1 MSVMREEMSPTSSAT
16 MLRSRETTQSS
27 EGGDVAEGMLF
38 GVQTPTQRP
47 WPELAEQWSWL
58 ERIGFDSLW
67 LADHYVP
74 PFKLDGPIF
83 EPWTLLAGLAL
94 VTERIRCGVLVSCNT
109 FRHPPLLAKEAVTV
123 DHISGGRLEFGL
135 GAGWFVPEHEMF
147 GIPFPP
153 NAELV
158 GRFREAVEICHQL
171 FTQDITTYEGTYY
184 QVREAP
190 FRPAPVQQPR
200 IAFTLAAHGPR
211 MMRIVARYADRWNS
225 TGTVVEM
232 TERNRT
238 LDEACAEIG
247 RDPSQILRSHLYV
260 PGILTEERPWDSP
273 EALRDFMGRFAEA
286 GIREAILQIPASY
299 DPAHIERIAE
309 TAAELRR
316 GSV

>member
-1 MSVMREEMSPTSSAT
+1 MSRM
-16 MLRSRETTQSS
+16 
-27 EGGDVAEGMLF
+27 EGNTVAEGMLV

-47 WPELAEQWSWL
+47 WPELAEQWAWL

-74 PFKLDGPIF
+74 PFKLDGPIL

-94 VTERIRCGVLVSCNT
+94 VTERVRFGVLVSCNT

-147 GIPFPP
+147 GIPFPA
-153 NAELV
+153 NVELV

-200 IAFTLAAHGPR
+200 IPFTLAAHGPR
-211 MMRIVARYADRWNS
+211 MMRIVAQYADRWNS
-225 TGTVVEM
+225 TGTVIEM
-232 TERNRT
+232 AERNRT
-238 LDEACAEIG
+238 LDEACAEVG

-260 PGILTEERPWDSP
+260 PGILPEERPWDSP
-273 EALRDFMGRFAEA
+273 EALRDFMGRFGEV
-286 GIREAILQIPASY
+286 GIREAILQIPATY

-309 TAAELRR
+309 TAAELR
-316 GSV
+316 GVPA

>member
-1 MSVMREEMSPTSSAT
+1 
-16 MLRSRETTQSS
+16 ML
-27 EGGDVAEGMLF
+27 V

-47 WPELAEQWSWL
+47 WPELAEQWAWL

-94 VTERIRCGVLVSCNT
+94 ATERVRLGVLVSCNT
-109 FRHPPLLAKEAVTV
+109 FRHPPLVAKEAVTI

-147 GIPFPP
+147 GIPFPS

-158 GRFREAVEICHQL
+158 GRFREAVEICHLL
-171 FTQDITTYEGTYY
+171 FTQDVTTYEGTYY
-184 QVREAP
+184 QVRDAP
-190 FRPAPVQQPR
+190 FRPRPVQQPR
-200 IAFTLAAHGPR
+200 IPFTLAAHGPR

-225 TGTVVEM
+225 NGSVAEM
-232 TERNRT
+232 AERNRL

-247 RDPSQILRSHLYV
+247 RDPAQILRSHLYV
-260 PGILTEERPWDSP
+260 PAIHIDEHPWDSP
-273 EALRDFMGRFAEA
+273 EALRDFTGRLYES
-286 GIREAILQIPASY
+286 GMREAIIQIPPDIANRQV
-299 DPAHIERIAE
+299 ERIAE
-309 TAAELRR
+309 AAAEVRA
-316 GSV
+316 VPA

>member
-1 MSVMREEMSPTSSAT
+1 
-16 MLRSRETTQSS
+16 
-27 EGGDVAEGMLF
+27 MLF

-47 WPELAEQWSWL
+47 WPELAAQWAWL
-58 ERIGFDSLW
+58 ERLGLDSLW

-94 VTERIRCGVLVSCNT
+94 ATERIRCGVLVSCNT

-147 GIPFPP
+147 GIPYPS

-171 FTQDITTYEGTYY
+171 FTQDLTTYEGEYY

-200 IAFTLAAHGPR
+200 IPFTLGAHGPR
-211 MMRIVARYADRWNS
+211 MMRIVAQYADRWNS
-225 TGTVVEM
+225 TGSMAEM
-232 TERNRT
+232 RDRNRT
-238 LDEACAEIG
+238 LDEACADVG
-247 RDPSQILRSHLYV
+247 RDPGEILRSHLYV
-260 PGILTEERPWDSP
+260 PAILPEEHPWDSP
-273 EALRDFMGRFAEA
+273 VALRDFAGHLREI
-286 GIREAILQIPASY
+286 GIRESILQIPPGI
-299 DPAHIERIAE
+299 DPAQVERIAE
-309 TAAELRR
+309 AAEGLRTTPA
-316 GSV
+316 